1 LLLDVKYGGERLKRL
16 GTGLHVVQKRLIVR
30 GELAEG
36 RIADIPKANSVV
48 VDQKK
53 TKVGRVFDI
62 FGPIAR
68 PYFVVRP
75 NRGINAA
82 AQVGRKLYVE
92 ETSGR
97 DGKWKR

>member
-1 LLLDVKYGGERLKRL
+1 MGGEPLKRL

-30 GELAEG
+30 GELAEE
-36 RIADIPKANSVV
+36 RTPNVPRANSIV
-48 VDQKK
+48 VDQKR
-53 TKVGRVFDI
+53 TKIGRVFDV
-62 FGPIAR
+62 FGPVDR

-75 NRGINAA
+75 NKGIDAA
-82 AQVGRKLYVE
+82 AQVNRKLYVE

>member
-1 LLLDVKYGGERLKRL
+1 LKRL
-16 GTGLHVVQKRLIVR
+16 GTGLHLVQKRLIVR
-30 GELAEG
+30 GEPAEG
-36 RIADIPKANSVV
+36 KTADVPRANSVV
-48 VDQKK
+48 VDQKRK
-53 TKVGRVFDI
+53 KVGKIFDI
-62 FGPIAR
+62 FGPLAR

-75 NRGINAA
+75 NKGIDAA

>member
-1 LLLDVKYGGERLKRL
+1 MKRL
-16 GTGLHVVQKRLIVR
+16 GTGLYVVQKRLIVR
-30 GELAEG
+30 GELTEE
-36 RIADIPKANSVV
+36 RIANVPRANSVV
-48 VDQKK
+48 VDQKR

-62 FGPIAR
+62 FGPLAR
-68 PYFVVRP
+68 PYFVVKP
-75 NRGINAA
+75 NRGIDAT